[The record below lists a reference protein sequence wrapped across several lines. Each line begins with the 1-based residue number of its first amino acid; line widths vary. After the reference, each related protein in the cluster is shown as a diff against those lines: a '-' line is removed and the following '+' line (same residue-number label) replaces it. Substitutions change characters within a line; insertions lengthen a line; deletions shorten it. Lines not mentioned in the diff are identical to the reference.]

1 MPVCCSN
8 SPWYLSSALATGLLL
23 ARKVKV
29 LPWCFFQLKFWAPV
43 APAHKIATTAAR
55 ACRLGQRKAWLIFV
69 SCGHVTVYKIITSMA
84 CSVNLPQLLK
94 LIIGIG
100 DFPGYRHWMAMYRL
114 L

>member
-29 LPWCFFQLKFWAPV
+29 LPWCFFQLKSWAPV
-43 APAHKIATTAAR
+43 APAHKIATTAPR
-55 ACRLGQRKAWLIFV
+55 ACRLVQRKALLISV
-69 SCGHVTVYKIITSMA
+69 SCRDVTVYKIIPSMA
-84 CSVNLPQLLK
+84 CSVNLDQSLK
-94 LIIGIG
+94 AIIDIG
-100 DFPGYRHWMAMYRL
+100 DFPGFRHWMAMYRL